1 MALLCVQNITDELFL
16 KCMGERVRE
25 LRRLKNLIQEELGFL
40 IGNSGKQIGR
50 IERSENNVSS
60 SMIPDFPR
68 IEN

>member
-1 MALLCVQNITDELFL
+1 
-16 KCMGERVRE
+16 MGERVRE